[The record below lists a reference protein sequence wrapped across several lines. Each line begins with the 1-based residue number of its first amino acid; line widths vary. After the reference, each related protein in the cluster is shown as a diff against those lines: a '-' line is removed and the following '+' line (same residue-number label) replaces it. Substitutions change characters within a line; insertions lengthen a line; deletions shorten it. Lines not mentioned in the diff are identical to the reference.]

1 MQQKD
6 GYYFHIHSVPFYWG
20 FKTIDVSSIH
30 AQSLWIPVI
39 FVVVMVVAG
48 DMFSLFWFVGL
59 GLCILSIFLNFVNFL
74 DWNFPLSAF
83 CRLGFVDKYCLNL
96 MLSWNVLFYPCSVI
110 EYFSGYPSL
119 GWHMCFF
126 RDCRAS
132 VQALLAFS
140 LHWEVRCYSVGLPL

>member
-48 DMFSLFWFVGL
+48 DMFSLF
-59 GLCILSIFLNFVNFL
+59 
-74 DWNFPLSAF
+74 
-83 CRLGFVDKYCLNL
+83 
-96 MLSWNVLFYPCSVI
+96 
-110 EYFSGYPSL
+110 
-119 GWHMCFF
+119 
-126 RDCRAS
+126 
-132 VQALLAFS
+132 
-140 LHWEVRCYSVGLPL
+140 